1 MAAPLTDSLAARA
14 TIPPDDRVLVFAA
27 DPDLLAGVDAR
38 SADLLRHRATA
49 RQLTVHPGP
58 WTPPLCDA
66 QTTAGFLILD
76 GLIVRTL
83 RLGGRPC
90 PELLGPGDLL
100 RPWDAPRGSLGA
112 EAFYVARERTTLAV
126 LDAQFMTLTS
136 RWPSITVALLS
147 RAADRSRSL
156 ASTLAIAHIRRS
168 DDRLEACLWHLSDRF
183 GHVTPAGVHVPLRLT
198 HELLAQLT
206 CMRRPTASTAL
217 GRLCASGRIARC
229 EGGTWLLLRRP
240 GGAAAP

>member
-1 MAAPLTDSLAARA
+1 MAAPLTDALAARA
-14 TIPPDDRVLVFAA
+14 TVPPDDRVLVFEA
-27 DPDLLAGVDAR
+27 DPDLLAGVDDR
-38 SADLLRHRATA
+38 SADLLRHRASARRLTA
-49 RQLTVHPGP
+49 HPGP

-100 RPWDAPRGSLGA
+100 RPWDAPRGSLA
-112 EAFYVARERTTLAV
+112 TEASYVARERTTMAL
-126 LDAQFMTLTS
+126 LDASFIVLAA
-136 RWPSITVALLS
+136 RWPSITATLLS
-147 RAADRSRSL
+147 RSADRTRSL
-156 ASTLAIAHIRRS
+156 AATLAIVQMRRAE
-168 DDRLEACLWHLSDRF
+168 DRLEACLWHLSDRF
-183 GHVTPAGVHVPLRLT
+183 GHVTPAGIHVPMRLT

-229 EGGTWLLLRRP
+229 DGGTWLLLRRP
-240 GGAAAP
+240 EEQSRR